1 MKKLIL
7 LWVYVGLAKAQIPCT
22 LVPLPGFPLCP
33 PPPPP
38 SSSVLLISTANPSTL
53 GQAVT
58 FTAGINTANSSAAP
72 TGSVKFL
79 DGSVLLGSVNLDG
92 VTAVLTTSGLGGGL
106 HNIIAQ
112 YSGDG
117 VYPAS
122 AGTLQQTV
130 QTSLKLTVTASPA
143 TPVYGQSMTLTATV
157 TATAPPGF
165 SAPTGQVTFSLPSTG
180 LFPSSTPLGGAALAS
195 GVASISLSNL
205 AVGTETISSQYSGD
219 GTWSSASHSIDVTVS
234 QASTNTTV
242 SFAVASGQLAL
253 TGAVAPVAPGSGAP
267 TGSVQ
272 FVDTSTNATVARA
285 TLSGGKASAILGA
298 SAASTVLARP
308 IAALYSGDGNFKGS
322 TSAPLPAAVN
332 AATNYSASFAPDEI
346 ASFYGVTGLKGDSPA
361 AAPLTTSLGGVT
373 VSILDG
379 TGTSRQAELYGV
391 FASAEQIN
399 FLVPSGTAAGQAAV
413 TVTLPGGAMLN
424 TMIEIAAAAPG
435 LFTANMRGQG
445 AYAGQIIYVN
455 AAGLQAV
462 ENSVV
467 PSGAGNAFQPNP
479 VNVNA
484 PEMQAYLVM
493 YGTGLRHATT
503 LTATI
508 NGVSVPVVY
517 FGAQGQFDGLD
528 QVNIGPLPP
537 TLAGAGLVSLVITAA
552 SQTANAVAI
561 DIQ

>member
-1 MKKLIL
+1 M
-7 LWVYVGLAKAQIPCT
+7 
-22 LVPLPGFPLCP
+22 
-33 PPPPP
+33 
-38 SSSVLLISTANPSTL
+38 
-53 GQAVT
+53 
-58 FTAGINTANSSAAP
+58 
-72 TGSVKFL
+72 
-79 DGSVLLGSVNLDG
+79 
-92 VTAVLTTSGLGGGL
+92 
-106 HNIIAQ
+106 
-112 YSGDG
+112 
-117 VYPAS
+117 
-122 AGTLQQTV
+122 
-130 QTSLKLTVTASPA
+130 
-143 TPVYGQSMTLTATV
+143 
-157 TATAPPGF
+157 
-165 SAPTGQVTFSLPSTG
+165 
-180 LFPSSTPLGGAALAS
+180 
-195 GVASISLSNL
+195 
-205 AVGTETISSQYSGD
+205 GTETISAQYSGD

-242 SFAVASGQLAL
+242 SLAVASGQLAL
-253 TGAVAPVAPGSGAP
+253 TGAVAPVAPGGGAP

-298 SAASTVLARP
+298 SAAPTVLARP

-361 AAPLTTSLGGVT
+361 AVPSTTTSLGGVT

-413 TVTLPGGAMLN
+413 AVTLPGGATLN

-435 LFTANMRGQG
+435 LFTANMSGQG

-455 AAGLQAV
+455 AAGLQTVA
-462 ENSVV
+462 NSVV

-484 PEMQAYLVM
+484 PEMQVYLVM

>member
-1 MKKLIL
+1 MKKLFL
-7 LWVYVGLAKAQIPCT
+7 LWFYVALAKAQLPCT
-22 LVPLPGFPLCP
+22 PVPNTGLPTCP
-33 PPPPP
+33 PPPAP
-38 SSSVLLISTANPSTL
+38 SSWVLLSSTANPSTL

-58 FTAGINTANSSAAP
+58 LTATIGSGNSSAAP
-72 TGSVKFL
+72 TGSVKFFN
-79 DGSVLLGSVNLDG
+79 GSVLLGSVSL
-92 VTAVLTTSGLGGGL
+92 VSETAVLTTSGLGGGV

-117 VYPAS
+117 VYPPS
-122 AGTLQQTV
+122 TDTLTQTV
-130 QTSLKLTVTASPA
+130 QASVKLTVTASPA

-180 LFPSSTPLGGAALAS
+180 LFAPSTPLGGAALAS
-195 GVASISLSNL
+195 GVASVSLSNL
-205 AVGTETISSQYSGD
+205 AVGTETISARYGGD
-219 GTWSSASHSIDVTVS
+219 GTWSSANQSIAVTVS
-234 QASTNTTV
+234 QASTGATV
-242 SFAVASGQLAL
+242 ALAVISGQLVL
-253 TGAVAPVAPGSGAP
+253 TGAVAPVAPGSGMP
-267 TGSVQ
+267 SGSVQ
-272 FVDTSTNATVARA
+272 FVDISTNAPVASA
-285 TLSGGKASAILGA
+285 TLSGGKASAILAA

-308 IAALYSGDGNFKGS
+308 IAALYSGDGNFKAS
-322 TSAPLPAAVN
+322 TSAPLPVAVN
-332 AATNYSASFAPDEI
+332 SATNYSASFAPDEI
-346 ASFYGVTGLKGDSPA
+346 ASLFGVTGLKGDSPPA
-361 AAPLTTSLGGVT
+361 VPLTTSLGGVT
-373 VSILDG
+373 VSIRDS

-413 TVTLPGGAMLN
+413 TVTLPGGATLN

-435 LFTANMRGQG
+435 LFTANMTGQG

-455 AAGLQAV
+455 AAGLQTV
-462 ENSVV
+462 TNSVV
-467 PSGAGNAFQPNP
+467 QSGAGNAFQPNS

-484 PEMQAYLVM
+484 PGMQAYLVL

-503 LTATI
+503 VTATI

-528 QVNIGPLPP
+528 QVNIGPLPAA
-537 TLAGAGLVSLVITAA
+537 LAGAGQVNLVITAA
-552 SQTANAVAI
+552 SQTANAVAV